1 MNSKVMYIGIGVL
14 VGIVFAG
21 QIRKLPLVGKIPT
34 V

>member
-1 MNSKVMYIGIGVL
+1 MDKKYMYLLAGIAIGIV
-14 VGIVFAG
+14 AYP